1 MNSKLKSFH
10 FLTQQDKDSFG
21 FDFAPI
27 LDLCVIVALFIWLS
41 SRFTFSPGIPLDLPQ
56 SANNLQGIPCAAVLT
71 VAGKEEMFIEGS
83 RLKKNEIPAALRA
96 IVQREK
102 GKGPVALLLKMSK
115 TSSMATLLSLC
126 EIAQASGIESIQ
138 LASESSPEEAP

>member
-10 FLTQQDKDSFG
+10 FLTQRDKDSFG
-21 FDFAPI
+21 FDFTPI

-56 SANNLQGIPCAAVLT
+56 SANKLQGIPCAAVLT

-83 RLKKNEIPAALRA
+83 RLKINEIPLTLRT

-115 TSSMATLLSLC
+115 TSSMATLLTLC

-138 LASESSPEEAP
+138 LASESSSEEAP